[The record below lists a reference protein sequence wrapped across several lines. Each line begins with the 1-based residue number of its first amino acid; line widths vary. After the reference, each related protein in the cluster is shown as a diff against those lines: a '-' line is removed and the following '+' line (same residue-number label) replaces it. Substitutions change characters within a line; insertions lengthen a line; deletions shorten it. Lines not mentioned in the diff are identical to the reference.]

1 MTDFF
6 RFPHTPHLAWLGAGS
21 PRDDKVLS
29 SAEVNALLSNN
40 VVVEEKLDG
49 ANLGISAGTAG
60 TSRFQNRGQYLLPPW
75 SGQFARLASW
85 LPAHEP
91 ALADA
96 LGDNLILFGEW
107 CTARH
112 SMDYT
117 TLPDWFLA
125 FDVYDRNEGRF
136 WSTVRRNNLTKQLGL
151 SSVPQIFA
159 GRTTIEKLKQLVLHE
174 PSHFRSGPLEGVAIR
189 RESSEWLDARAKL
202 VHPDFTQAITEHW
215 SRRGVEWNRLS
226 SRYPP

>member
-21 PRDDKVLS
+21 TRDDKVLS
-29 SAEVNALLSNN
+29 SAEVNALLSSN

-60 TSRFQNRGQYLLPPW
+60 SLRFQNRGQYLMPPW

-85 LPAHEP
+85 LPAHES
-91 ALADA
+91 AMAEA
-96 LGDNLILFGEW
+96 LGNNLILFGEW

-117 TLPDWFLA
+117 TLPDWFLV
-125 FDVYDRNEGRF
+125 FDIYDRKEGRF
-136 WSTVRRNNLTKQLGL
+136 WSTVRRNNLTNQLGL
-151 SSVPQIFA
+151 SPVPQIFF
-159 GRTTIEKLKQLVLHE
+159 GRTTAEKLKQLVRHE
-174 PSHFRSGPLEGVAIR
+174 PSHFRSGFLEGIVIR
-189 RESSEWLDARAKL
+189 RESSEWLEARAKV

-215 SRRGVEWNRLS
+215 SRRGIEWNRLC
-226 SRYPP
+226 SR